1 MFIFIIPEKSIPEP
15 KQDHYRIRNTFWII
29 KALQKLENWVLTPP
43 DYDAPL
49 KPDRRRRRRRRRRR
63 MRRMSTKKGS

>member
-49 KPDRRRRRRRRRRR
+49 KPDRLGRLLTWTLARL
-63 MRRMSTKKGS
+63 MVNGNE